1 MYGFNCRKRTNIWTN
16 VEGFQPK
23 LCNKQCGAFVNN
35 KHILNAI
42 GGTKKQKGQGG
53 GSNKKSRY
61 RIPEPL
67 ISGLFEC
74 CALCIT

>member
-1 MYGFNCRKRTNIWTN
+1 MKRLLNLPCYTVDYCMYGFNCMKHTNIWTN

-42 GGTKKQKGQGG
+42 GGIKIQNGD
-53 GSNKKSRY
+53 N
-61 RIPEPL
+61 
-67 ISGLFEC
+67 
-74 CALCIT
+74 